1 MSAITIRNLPET
13 VHDGLRQMAAANN
26 LSVEALVRNLL
37 AATADGATTTKAAG
51 LSEATAPWGATPP
64 PSQSTAELWGAL
76 RGTIHIPAATDLT
89 APADTWEAAR

>member
-37 AATADGATTTKAAG
+37 ATSTEGATVTKATG
-51 LSEATAPWGATPP
+51 MSEATAPWGATL
-64 PSQSTAELWGAL
+64 SSAQSTTELWGAL
-76 RGTIHIPAATDLT
+76 HGTIHIPASTDLT